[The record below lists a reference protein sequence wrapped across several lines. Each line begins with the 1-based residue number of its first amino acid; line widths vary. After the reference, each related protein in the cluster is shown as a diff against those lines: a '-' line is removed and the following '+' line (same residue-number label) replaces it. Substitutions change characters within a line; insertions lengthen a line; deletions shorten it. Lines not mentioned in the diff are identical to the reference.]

1 MRTYC
6 IAQGTLLKAKC
17 DLNGKEVQMREGVYV
32 YVWLDPCCC
41 TVENN
46 TTL

>member
-6 IAQGTLLKAKC
+6 IAEGTLLSAIQWPK
-17 DLNGKEVQMREGVYV
+17 LEGNPEKRSICIPIADS
-32 YVWLDPCCC
+32 LCC